1 MKLLRRAAHLSARFV
16 SSLVPRQVSASD
28 RAWVANILEPAE
40 FELWLRLS
48 RADAVESVGVARRVE
63 RALCALRLGD
73 RHTDRL
79 LDTDSTISMND
90 VCAAALVHDVGKLD
104 SGLHSC
110 GRVVAT
116 VAGALAGHG
125 IAEAWSSSRGCT
137 RRAGLYLRH
146 HELGADRI
154 GLIGGRR
161 CAADWARAHHD
172 PSRWPTIDFSWE
184 VCVAL
189 AQADG
194 ENVPTR

>member
-16 SSLVPRQVSASD
+16 SSLVPRKVSAPN
-28 RAWVANILEPAE
+28 RVWVASILEPAE
-40 FELWLRLS
+40 FELWLRMS

-63 RALCALRLGD
+63 QALRAHPRVD
-73 RHTDRL
+73 SNTDCLRQS
-79 LDTDSTISMND
+79 DSTIRLDD

-104 SGLHSC
+104 SGLAPN
-110 GRVVAT
+110 GRAVAT
-116 VAGALAGHG
+116 VAGALAGHE
-125 IAEAWSSSRGCT
+125 IAAAWSSSRGFR

-194 ENVPTR
+194 ENVPAG